1 MRSVLQT
8 AIGGAIAMLAVSLA
22 VPTCAQTPP
31 DPAVAADEIAR
42 FESWKLGFFNDAVAA
57 GVARSTAEAALAGV
71 TPLPRVVELD
81 RKQPEKTVTFADYR
95 KRVVNPQRIKT
106 AKAKLVEH
114 RVLLNKVSSE
124 FGVPARYLV
133 ALWAVE
139 TDFGRFTGGF
149 DVVPA
154 LATLAFEG
162 RRADLF
168 RAELI
173 EALKIIDRG
182 ETPRGGLRGSW
193 AGAMGQCQFMPSS
206 FNKLAVD
213 YDGDGRRDI
222 WNSLPD
228 VFASMANYLKQQG
241 WQAGV
246 VWGRAV
252 YVPSDS
258 SALPI
263 GIDTRKSLA
272 EWQKLGVRTS
282 DGKPLPHADVEASL
296 VMPDGPGGAAF
307 LVYENFRT
315 LMQWNRSTY
324 FATSIGLLADMIGD
338 A

>member
-1 MRSVLQT
+1 MRSVLQ
-8 AIGGAIAMLAVSLA
+8 AAFGGVLGVLAASVSLPA
-22 VPTCAQTPP
+22 MAQAPLSTTS
-31 DPAVAADEIAR
+31 ADEIAR
-42 FESWKLGFFNDAVAA
+42 FETWKIGFIADASAA
-57 GVARSTAEAALAGV
+57 GIARSTAETALAGMV
-71 TPLPRVVELD
+71 PLARVVELD

-95 KRVVNPQRIKT
+95 KRVVNAQRIKT
-106 AKAKLVEH
+106 AKAKLQEH
-114 RVLLNKVSSE
+114 RQLLNRVSAQ

-162 RRADLF
+162 RRAELF
-168 RAELI
+168 RGELI

-182 ETPRGGLRGSW
+182 EAPRGGLRGSW

-206 FNKLAVD
+206 FNKLAID
-213 YDGDGRRDI
+213 FDGDGRRDI

-228 VFASMANYLKQQG
+228 VFGSMANYLKEQG
-241 WQAGV
+241 WQPGV

-252 YVPSDS
+252 HVPSD
-258 SALPI
+258 ATNLPI
-263 GIDTRKSLA
+263 GIDTRKPLA
-272 EWQKLGVRTS
+272 EWQKLGLRAI

-296 VMPDGPGGAAF
+296 VMPDGITGPGF
-307 LVYENFRT
+307 LVYDNFRT